1 MGLTKG
7 FRESWVEYWHLYPID
22 YPARLLCSWNSPG
35 KNTGTGS
42 PFPFPGDLPN
52 PGIEPKSPSLQ
63 VDSLPSEPLGKP
75 RDTHTR
81 ILRHV
86 EFTRSEICGWG
97 LTPMQTIFLVFLE
110 TGVRKYLHKTFFL
123 SYKSLRK
130 PICVCC
136 FFFHDQTY
144 LHIACVLHVCKNF
157 YPL

>member
-1 MGLTKG
+1 MLYFLSYPYIILIKIKSHGANQRIQGIL
-7 FRESWVEYWHLYPID
+7 SWILASIPHWLACQAPLFMEFSRQEYWSGVPSRILEFPS
-22 YPARLLCSWNSPG
+22 PAE
-35 KNTGTGS
+35 
-42 PFPFPGDLPN
+42 LPN
-52 PGIEPKSPSLQ
+52 PGIKPRSPTLQ

-123 SYKSLRK
+123 SYKSS
-130 PICVCC
+130 
-136 FFFHDQTY
+136 
-144 LHIACVLHVCKNF
+144 
-157 YPL
+157 